1 MFSLQCQFGDW
12 CFHAVSGV
20 GSRHVCASPVCS
32 LPQGWVLRVSPSWE
46 ESGLCLLF
54 FKRPDIWSSSSRS
67 KLKVETGFCAVCFS
81 CFRLPWAQRW
91 PALSVS
97 PWMHLMNY
105 KASFIWCCFSS
116 GANPDIHAPRA
127 VSRVELMTCAVDGQV
142 RAGSSEGFRDDQCFT
157 LFLFVFLML
166 TKFIIT
172 IFKFIYS
179 LFGFIAWHVGS

>member
-1 MFSLQCQFGDW
+1 MFFPPSASSETGAFPRCLWGGQQACL
-12 CFHAVSGV
+12 CFTCVLTAPGV
-20 GSRHVCASPVCS
+20 GPQSVPILGRVWALPSFFQKARH
-32 LPQGWVLRVSPSWE
+32 LK
-46 ESGLCLLF
+46 
-54 FKRPDIWSSSSRS
+54 FKFTS

-127 VSRVELMTCAVDGQV
+127 VSRVEFMTSRSRWSGQD
-142 RAGSSEGFRDDQCFT
+142 GSSEGFRGDQCFT

-166 TKFIIT
+166 T
-172 IFKFIYS
+172 
-179 LFGFIAWHVGS
+179 